1 MYYVFVAVQ
10 FILVSIC
17 LFLCFT
23 LIFICYDTQYWAK
36 DKIEPQAIP
45 LSCLEQSTIVCCSLL
60 GWDNYRVHIQK
71 LAFGRTMAICPGVPQ
86 PRSQGISSSRPL
98 EWAKNIHP
106 VPAIPACPV
115 SWKYSLIVR
124 GGPTWMTCHI
134 DGISTPI
141 PMATVAKI
149 TLTLDWQGASSMITA
164 LTARLYGGL
173 WKSSIPSLQG
183 TNASGCVKTISY
195 FTSLR
200 RV

>member
-1 MYYVFVAVQ
+1 MYLLLFN

-45 LSCLEQSTIVCCSLL
+45 LSCSEQSTIVCCSLL

-106 VPAIPACPV
+106 VLPVLFLESIPLLCEVVPHGDMPYWWNINSHPHGNSSKDNPHFGLRRSFIDDYCFNSA
-115 SWKYSLIVR
+115 LIR
-124 GGPTWMTCHI
+124 W
-134 DGISTPI
+134 
-141 PMATVAKI
+141 
-149 TLTLDWQGASSMITA
+149 A
-164 LTARLYGGL
+164 L
-173 WKSSIPSLQG
+173 KSSIPSLQG
-183 TNASGCVKTISY
+183 TNASGCVNHLVLHFS
-195 FTSLR
+195 
-200 RV
+200 